1 MKYKIIFSDLD
12 DTLIDSRQNLGKAT
26 IKAIQ
31 KYTAMGGIFVICT
44 GRMTVGAKVVCNEL
58 NLKNELISY
67 QGSVITDLKTDKV
80 ISSNCVFY
88 KDAIKVAKFCEKK
101 KIYLQIYDG
110 DYFYTQNATP
120 FTKVYGQISNA
131 EYVETQI
138 PLSEFILK
146 SKINPPKLLCYE
158 EALRVPQVIKDLS
171 RFSDKFLINTSK
183 PELIEIIPKDINKGI
198 ACQMVAKMHNV
209 SMDEVICVGDSD
221 NDLKMLEVAGFPI
234 VVENGTDNAKKI
246 AKFIAPNCNKN
257 PIATIIEKFC

>member
-1 MKYKIIFSDLD
+1 MENKEDGILVPDLGNHSGARSGLLSGVGMKEKEKL
-12 DTLIDSRQNLGKAT
+12 T
-26 IKAIQ
+26 
-31 KYTAMGGIFVICT
+31 KYYSLEI
-44 GRMTVGAKVVCNEL
+44 VCEYARR
-58 NLKNELISY
+58 I
-67 QGSVITDLKTDKV
+67 GSNI
-80 ISSNCVFY
+80 
-88 KDAIKVAKFCEKK
+88 
-101 KIYLQIYDG
+101 G
-110 DYFYTQNATP
+110 D
-120 FTKVYGQISNA
+120 
-131 EYVETQI
+131 
-138 PLSEFILK
+138 ILK